1 MRIKP
6 TKEELKI
13 IKKYFLKTLLTIAL
27 VSSSWLCFTYS
38 NKEIRQ
44 NEVQISNTFKKTTTT
59 EDDGL
64 KNFLEYIGLFLLVLA
79 AWQWRKELSFDS
91 IGILS
96 KQPDINNQDPTIK
109 PVNPE
114 DIPPP
119 PPVSTTTTT
128 TTEPPF
134 DKGFEDFR
142 EFINNEILDRIL
154 LLMRE
159 NPNSITNASIIANK
173 LGLSKEDVERFLFE
187 LMREKLIRKDIY
199 PGSKNPIYSLTNSF
213 DNLAIDNFIDNI
225 KESEEIFGDY
235 RYVRIKNKYEIDAI
249 IKTNKTNYIIETKF
263 IKGYNLSAIQRGI
276 QQLLK
281 IEEEI
286 NLPPTT
292 LTLIIVGTRENLEL
306 IKDDRFII
314 KENLIII
321 KIDIE
326 KITMPN
332 KV

>member
-1 MRIKP
+1 MRLKP
-6 TKEELKI
+6 TKGGMAN
-13 IKKYFLKTLLTIAL
+13 IKKYFLKSVLTIIL
-27 VSSSWLCFTYS
+27 VISSFFCFTYS
-38 NKEIRQ
+38 VKEIEQ
-44 NEVQISNTFKKTTTT
+44 KEIQISNTFKKVKTT
-59 EDDGL
+59 EDEGL

-96 KQPDINNQDPTIK
+96 KQPDINNQDPRNK

-128 TTEPPF
+128 TTQPPS

-142 EFINNEILDRIL
+142 DFINTEILDRIL

-159 NPNSITNASIIANK
+159 NPNSITNASILANK
-173 LGLSKEDVERFLFE
+173 LGLSQKDVERFLFE

-213 DNLAIDNFIDNI
+213 DNLAMDYFIDNI

-235 RYVRIKNKYEIDAI
+235 RYVKIKNKYEIDAI

-263 IKGYNLSAIQRGI
+263 IKEYNLSAIHRGI

-281 IEEEI
+281 VEEEI
-286 NLPPTT
+286 NLLPTT
-292 LTLIIVGTRENLEL
+292 LTLIIVGTKENLEL
-306 IKDDRFII
+306 IENDRFLI
-314 KENLIII
+314 KDNLIII

>member
-1 MRIKP
+1 MRLRP
-6 TKEELKI
+6 TKGEMEF
-13 IKKYFLKTLLTIAL
+13 IKKYSLKSVITILLVI
-27 VSSSWLCFTYS
+27 SSFICFTYS
-38 NKEIRQ
+38 VKEIEQ
-44 NEVQISNTFKKTTTT
+44 KEIQVSNTFKKIKTI
-59 EDDGL
+59 EDEGL

-96 KQPDINNQDPTIK
+96 KQPDINNQDPKIK

-128 TTEPPF
+128 TTKPPG
-134 DKGFEDFR
+134 DKGLEDFR

-173 LGLSKEDVERFLFE
+173 LGLPKEDVEKFLFE

-213 DNLAIDNFIDNI
+213 DNLTIDNFIDNI

-263 IKGYNLSAIQRGI
+263 IKEYNLSVVQRGI

-306 IKDDRFII
+306 IEEERFLI

-321 KIDIE
+321 KTDIE
-326 KITMPN
+326 KITN
-332 KV
+332 LYK